1 MFLWVLM
8 TLEISLDVKALG
20 SLTEE
25 VITIEFLLLTMI
37 GLSLEVLDMVL
48 KEIKEKRWRK
58 WS

>member
-1 MFLWVLM
+1 M

-48 KEIKEKRWRK
+48 KEIKEKR
-58 WS
+58 